1 MPTLRKYGPDT
12 SKSQKYPGL
21 VRGERAGRCVKSE
34 LRSLTRK
41 PEVETPKAG
50 SVARAEMTCK
60 RSCRQAQ
67 RRETGSQTHSTGE
80 IGRQMPVI
88 GERERGE
95 LPHPTS
101 FSRAERPGERSKISI
116 RVFEQE
122 TRGRET
128 VGGPFCVPGSRSG
141 GFSKDVA
148 ELVRVRAGY
157 AQSER
162 EKPEFSQ
169 IRLHPYQARQEIPA
183 PCPMHLNA
191 AR

>member
-1 MPTLRKYGPDT
+1 MPTLRKWTGYNQISEVSGP
-12 SKSQKYPGL
+12 G
-21 VRGERAGRCVKSE
+21 SE
-34 LRSLTRK
+34 GT
-41 PEVETPKAG
+41 
-50 SVARAEMTCK
+50 
-60 RSCRQAQ
+60 CRQAREVRAEKPHPKSGGGNTKGRFRCGAETVCTCPCRRTQ

-80 IGRQMPVI
+80 IGRLMPVI